1 MQGSR
6 RRDRLCLFVLLPT
19 QAKEGELA
27 IINQLLE
34 DPKLTSKKL
43 REMKQWHHE
52 LFLDICEFSSG
63 NNGAADL
70 SPLAAPLM
78 THTHSFIETHV

>member
-1 MQGSR
+1 M
-6 RRDRLCLFVLLPT
+6 FVWSPLSPLLP
-19 QAKEGELA
+19 QAKEAELA

-34 DPKLTSKKL
+34 EPKLTAKKL
-43 REMKQWHHE
+43 REWKQWHHE
-52 LFLDICEFSSG
+52 LFVDICEFSSG

>member
-1 MQGSR
+1 M
-6 RRDRLCLFVLLPT
+6 FVLLPT